1 MDDIR
6 FLKGLRYKK
15 FSIIYM
21 HTFGINECNTKLFAS
36 QGNFIKEDDNP
47 IDRQIFAIEK
57 DEKSPVT
64 RFKLPSF
71 DVEIGIELEIKES
84 EENNDK
90 QHAKDEDG
98 EEKGNKRVV
107 VPYEYD
113 TKIKDIEHI
122 TVSGKV
128 FAELSLF
135 FNRTATLT
143 FRLMVNNET
152 DKEGNFV
159 AAAKS
164 EEYITTDHLIS
175 LVALSM
181 GAEHWNVM
189 KDNEKTPSNINL
201 KPAKVHI
208 SNLALDR
215 NLKWLEEGKRLA
227 ELDTDEIFG
236 ENNPRTAFDVV
247 FERYRSAI
255 LKGQKAIDYK
265 PLNFVYIDVWE
276 DINNYDY
283 TLQDYKEESQ
293 IVDYIRDNCK
303 AELVGLM
310 TLYPKE
316 WPYRE
321 ENAFDEVCGS
331 SIAIDVDDFVLLNA
345 GMCVCFG
352 TYARRGKGNP
362 TDWAE
367 ISKQR
372 ETYHVSWPEYMLILE
387 MVLAKKYTI
396 GAARKMLLK
405 SLANCATAD
414 ATRDNIE
421 KNAKLEMRIT
431 DILLKL
437 DAVNYSKFMSHKV
450 MFDRTIKRLDI
461 GKDEAS
467 LLSMMEKVDSS
478 LSNLFEMRS
487 IKQSA
492 NMNLFLLA
500 LSIASL
506 LEILLSD
513 PGMPFISKISGF
525 DIAWLNFTE
534 TLADSIGLKMSV
546 TMQSITFVLLCTGLI
561 IMGYNICKLFCC
573 GIIAISRNSLSF
585 ISRKFRKLV

>member
-1 MDDIR
+1 MNNTE

-21 HTFGINECNTKLFAS
+21 HTFGINECNTKLFK
-36 QGNFIKEDDNP
+36 GYKEFIKEDDNP
-47 IDRQIFAIEK
+47 IDRQIFAVEGG
-57 DEKSPVT
+57 EKSPVA

-71 DVEIGIELEIKES
+71 DVEIKIES
-84 EENNDK
+84 EIEESEREQD
-90 QHAKDEDG
+90 KDEG
-98 EEKGNKRVV
+98 FM
-107 VPYEYD
+107 PYKYD
-113 TKIKDIEHI
+113 AKIRDIEHI
-122 TVSGKV
+122 TVCGKV
-128 FAELSLF
+128 FVELSLF

-143 FRLMVNNET
+143 FRLMVNDER
-152 DKEGNFV
+152 DEKGELV
-159 AAAKS
+159 AAEKS

-189 KDNEKTPSNINL
+189 KEREKTPSNINL
-201 KPAKVHI
+201 KPAEVRIK
-208 SNLALDR
+208 NLALDK
-215 NLKWLEEGKRLA
+215 NLNWLKEGSRLA
-227 ELDTDEIFG
+227 KLDTDEIFG
-236 ENNPRTAFDVV
+236 ANNPRTEFDVV

-255 LKGQKAIDYK
+255 LKGQNAIDYK

-283 TLQDYKEESQ
+283 TLQESADEAG
-293 IVDYIRDNCK
+293 IIDYIRENCK

-321 ENAFDEVCGS
+321 SIAFDEVCGS

-367 ISKQR
+367 ISMQR
-372 ETYHVSWPEYMLILE
+372 KIYHVSWPEYMLILE

-405 SLANCATAD
+405 SLANCATVD

-431 DILLKL
+431 EILLKL
-437 DAVNYSKFMSHKV
+437 DAVNYSKFMSHKI
-450 MFDRTIKRLDI
+450 MFDRTLKRLDI
-461 GKDEAS
+461 EKDKAELGS
-467 LLSMMEKVDSS
+467 VMEKVDTAQ
-478 LSNLFEMRS
+478 SNLFEMRR
-487 IKQSA
+487 IKQSS
-492 NMNLFLLA
+492 NLNLFLLS

-506 LEILLSD
+506 LEVLFSE
-513 PGMPFISKISGF
+513 PQMPFFAK
-525 DIAWLNFTE
+525 L
-534 TLADSIGLKMSV
+534 GLEEFGLSMDWGIDMSAK
-546 TMQSITFVLLCTGLI
+546 MQSLTFILLCTGLLVLI
-561 IMGYNICKLFCC
+561 YNIFWQFC
-573 GIIAISRNSLSF
+573 RF
-585 ISRKFRKLV
+585 IMAAFKPSTYKKFFKKINNLTNQKS